1 MYHTSYS
8 SHILYTLHFSGL
20 HKKCIHHWKIAIFS
34 HLRFESKMKNR
45 ANRWVEREYKMIHG
59 HCATHLI
66 YAAAVY
72 CITIYIF
79 SCGIAFYYAFFCVCS
94 ILEFHRFPVVIF
106 LNPILN
112 IYELINCHG
121 ADIVQYK
128 IWNLVWSTIVLNQVF
143 ISIWLASFNPF
154 WTAWHRSE
162 GANRQKFRGNLNL
175 LKCTYVEMIQ
185 S

>member
-1 MYHTSYS
+1 MDCIRSV
-8 SHILYTLHFSGL
+8 YTIEKLQFSPIWGLRARWKTEQIDEWKGNTRWYMDIVQRISFMQQQYTVLLFISFHVELHFTTL
-20 HKKCIHHWKIAIFS
+20 
-34 HLRFESKMKNR
+34 
-45 ANRWVEREYKMIHG
+45 
-59 HCATHLI
+59 
-66 YAAAVY
+66 
-72 CITIYIF
+72 
-79 SCGIAFYYAFFCVCS
+79 FFCVCS